1 MNYRFSI
8 IIMSGLL
15 LMSGC
20 GRNPSATANAQ
31 RSLKSVPVLV
41 EKAVHRNLEEYIY
54 LTGRLEGLTDILFL
68 SETSGKVVIIN
79 KKLGEWI
86 DQGEELGA
94 IDNADYKSRLEQ
106 ARASVLAAEAALDV
120 AELQMQ
126 TSETLFRNGSI
137 SQVEYSRSLSSLK
150 SAQAAYDGT
159 RAAAEQAQKA
169 YDNSRF
175 LAPVAGF
182 IAELHISP
190 GEMVAPGS
198 PLCSIVDSQKL
209 KIKTGV
215 GQKNVQKIK
224 TNQPVMVRYP
234 DSNLNLP
241 GKISGIGIRPNRSS
255 GLYPVEIELDNEK
268 NLLFPGMIVEISV
281 LSNIFQDVI
290 YTSLNNVLQEYDNY
304 YLYIVNEDGQAEKR
318 EIDLG
323 PVVGENVVIRSGLNS
338 QDRLVIEGME
348 NLSQGTPVEIRQPL
362 E

>member
-1 MNYRFSI
+1 MNFRFSMI
-8 IIMSGLL
+8 ILSGLL
-15 LMSGC
+15 FLAGC
-20 GRNPSATANAQ
+20 GRNPSAAANAQ
-31 RSLKSVPVLV
+31 RTVKTVPVIV
-41 EKAVHRNLEEYIY
+41 EEAAPRNLEEYIY
-54 LTGRLEGLTDILFL
+54 LSGKLEGWTDILFL
-68 SETSGKVVIIN
+68 SETSGKVTVIN

-94 IDNADYKSRLEQ
+94 IDNADYQSRLEQ

-120 AELQMQ
+120 ADLQMQ

-137 SQVEYSRSLSSLK
+137 SQVEYSRAFSSLK
-150 SAQAAYDGT
+150 SAQAAYNGA

-175 LAPVAGF
+175 LAPVSGF

-198 PLCSIVDSQKL
+198 PICSIVDSQKL

-234 DSNLNLP
+234 DSNINLP

-255 GLYPVEIELDNEK
+255 GLYPVEIELDNK
-268 NLLFPGMIVEISV
+268 NSLLYPGMIVEVSV

-290 YTSLNNVLQEYDNY
+290 YTSLNNVLQEYDNQ

-318 EIDLG
+318 EIELG
-323 PVVGENVVIRSGLNS
+323 PVVGENVVIRSGLNY
-338 QDRLVIEGME
+338 QDLLVIEGME